1 MERPSPGTVGRKVW
15 AVLEQP
21 QTVSVQF
28 IPQLPWATQGLGA
41 REVIYLPLCRTKVA
55 KVTEKLLFTYDRF
68 IIFEWGYAHFLVRL
82 FHSSAF

>member
-21 QTVSVQF
+21 QTVSGPVHST
-28 IPQLPWATQGLGA
+28 ATQGLGA

-55 KVTEKLLFTYDRF
+55 KLLFTYDRF

-82 FHSSAF
+82 FHPSAF